1 MTSALLRRAP
11 AFLAFAALA
20 AGGCDTSSRR
30 SPDGAGGRAVPGET
44 SDGHA
49 HDEESLVISEV
60 MADPAAVPDERGE
73 WIEVANPGHEPVFL
87 QGWTL
92 ASGSGRGHVIS
103 RPLVVA
109 PGGAV
114 VLARDGEPAA
124 NGGVQPLYVYGGG
137 VALGNSSGWVAL
149 RDPSGETVD
158 SVAWSRSPRRGASWA
173 LVHPDQPH
181 ADIGGPAWEVSA
193 EPFGKGD
200 RGSPGRTAW
209 GPGSGESPEG
219 QAPADGEGTA
229 SSSEGGDSAGSGDGG
244 TGGRDSDGSDGE
256 ERRDAGRNSRDS
268 GERDSLGQADTD
280 GGSTSRGGN
289 GEAIY
294 RDHLEFGTPRDD
306 TPDDDYLMRKRQYA
320 LSYNPRR
327 NGANWVAWNLNR
339 THFGAAPRSNAFTA
353 DPELP
358 RRFARVIT
366 SDYSGSGY
374 SRGHMVRSE
383 ERTATPADNAA
394 TFLLTNILP
403 QTQDL
408 NAGPWLGLERY
419 LQEQAQRGGREI
431 YVIAGGIYPPRPE
444 TLNGRGKVAIPTRTW
459 KIAVL
464 LPYGQGLRDVT
475 SARQLRVIA
484 VDMPNET
491 GIATRPWRDYQ
502 TTVDALEKATGYDF
516 LDRLPDAIET
526 VVESRR

>member
-1 MTSALLRRAP
+1 
-11 AFLAFAALA
+11 
-20 AGGCDTSSRR
+20 
-30 SPDGAGGRAVPGET
+30 
-44 SDGHA
+44 
-49 HDEESLVISEV
+49 
-60 MADPAAVPDERGE
+60 
-73 WIEVANPGHEPVFL
+73 
-87 QGWTL
+87 
-92 ASGSGRGHVIS
+92 
-103 RPLVVA
+103 
-109 PGGAV
+109 
-114 VLARDGEPAA
+114 
-124 NGGVQPLYVYGGG
+124 
-137 VALGNSSGWVAL
+137 VAL
-149 RDPSGETVD
+149 RDRSGETVD
-158 SVAWSRSPRRGASWA
+158 SAAWSRPPRRGASWA
-173 LVHPDQPH
+173 LVRPNDPH
-181 ADIGGPAWEVSA
+181 ADVGGPAWEVST
-193 EPFGKGD
+193 EPFGQGD
-200 RGSPGRTAW
+200 RGSPGRTVW
-209 GPGSGESPEG
+209 GPASGGEG
-219 QAPADGEGTA
+219 QAAADGEGTTGP
-229 SSSEGGDSAGSGDGG
+229 SRGNDSAGSGGGG
-244 TGGRDSDGSDGE
+244 TGGRDSDREEGRGARDSGGSDG
-256 ERRDAGRNSRDS
+256 
-268 GERDSLGQADTD
+268 LGQTDTD
-280 GGSTSRGGN
+280 GGSASRGGD

-294 RDHLEFGTPRDD
+294 RDHLEFGTPRDG

-320 LSYNPRR
+320 LSYNSRR
-327 NGANWVAWNLNR
+327 NTANWVAWNLNR

-358 RRFARVIT
+358 RRFARVVT

-408 NAGPWLGLERY
+408 NAGPWLALERY

-491 GIATRPWRDYQ
+491 GIATRSWRDYQ

-526 VVESRR
+526 VVESQR